1 MESSS
6 SEYFVHIAFPMLSG
20 IFMLEKATVEDEL
33 LEQKMYFS

>member
-1 MESSS
+1 
-6 SEYFVHIAFPMLSG
+6 MLSG